1 MLFSPLSKPG
11 RQESHLQW
19 LLDHQLRM
27 RSWWVCGG
35 KKTSALHLGDC
46 RFQKLP
52 SDTVF
57 MVVTPSAFQ
66 HKHVLITDKGFFFLF
81 LFPWIRTFKNRS
93 SSFCRKIMSTRRPC
107 RLLSTPYLAPHH
119 ITSRCGQR
127 LHLHTAMSVRGSCGE
142 SHGKACVVLSVVSS
156 AMKSAKNYWMLT
168 VCSVSTKEMFH
179 RSFHQGSETT
189 FLRYREAVSLQFCL
203 KCLRIFSPH

>member
-1 MLFSPLSKPG
+1 MVSVHQVHRIKIITILLTTFITNPSNLLTILTFIVAELFFSVLGCGLFWLCTQTLLIFFFFVFVMLFSPLSKPG

-66 HKHVLITDKGFFFLF
+66 HKHVLITDKGFFFF
-81 LFPWIRTFKNRS
+81 FCFPGLGLL
-93 SSFCRKIMSTRRPC
+93 KID
-107 RLLSTPYLAPHH
+107 LLPSVEKSCLQEDPAGSYLPH
-119 ITSRCGQR
+119 I
-127 LHLHTAMSVRGSCGE
+127 LHHT
-142 SHGKACVVLSVVSS
+142 
-156 AMKSAKNYWMLT
+156 T
-168 VCSVSTKEMFH
+168 
-179 RSFHQGSETT
+179 
-189 FLRYREAVSLQFCL
+189 
-203 KCLRIFSPH
+203 